1 MYILNQ
7 EGKMKKFL
15 TILLVLVVSF
25 SLFVSCDPNIDKDDD
40 KKNPT
45 GGGTTQVDPSKEDQ
59 NNNGEKPSQDVPD
72 KEAEGTTFSEI
83 EINQLMGSYKGLYET
98 LIKETPKIEG
108 QPSKIELN
116 VTAKF
121 PNGLVLAKEED
132 YKKAAEDKNGESYLS
147 LSPYKYRNIY
157 FEGTCSDWSEEYK
170 KYNISNPTIK
180 YSNIEDPTKND
191 YITDEE
197 GRVIKDFNIFGRYY
211 GSKVLDGHYVQDPS
225 ILLKNLSGQKAI
237 INGSLKLYG
246 SDNTAITIST
256 EGLTIAVSNDSEVSV
271 KGDVKVISGDKTY
284 VFTLD
289 FSIKFEETVVMKHY
303 DNNTGSYTYTS
314 IIPKKYTLTIN
325 KIGISSDKFGASL
338 GGIASMS
345 LNEQGVMESFKITIN
360 YTDSINGKENLK
372 LYALFE
378 IKPEDIT
385 NINNAGDPLAILDYL
400 KIYEFKYSGQEY
412 SADSV
417 KAVIKSMIENM
428 QKNPSNP

>member
-1 MYILNQ
+1 
-7 EGKMKKFL
+7 MKKIL
-15 TILLVLVVSF
+15 TILLVLVLSF
-25 SLFVSCDPNIDKDDD
+25 SLFVSCDPNINKKDSDDD
-40 KKNPT
+40 NKTPT
-45 GGGTTQVDPSKEDQ
+45 GGGTTQVDPSKEDP

-121 PNGLVLAKEED
+121 PDGLVLATEED
-132 YKKAAEDKNGESYLS
+132 YKKAAEDRNDKSYLS
-147 LSPYKYRNIY
+147 LSPYTYHNIY

-170 KYNISNPTIK
+170 EYNISNSTIK

-197 GRVIKDFNIFGRYY
+197 GRVIKDFDIFGYY
-211 GSKVLDGHYVQDPS
+211 HAGSHYNGEYIQDAS
-225 ILLKNLSGQKAI
+225 VILNNLSGQKAI

-289 FSIKFEETVVMKHY
+289 FSIKFEDMFVYTKKYY
-303 DNNTGSYTYTS
+303 DGNGNIIHTSSS

-325 KIGISSDKFGASL
+325 NLGISSELFGVSL
-338 GGIASMS
+338 DGIASMS
-345 LNEQGVMESFKITIN
+345 LNEQGVMESFKIIIN
-360 YTDSINGKENLK
+360 DYTDSINGKENLK
-372 LYALFE
+372 LNALFE

-385 NINNAGDPLAILDYL
+385 NINNGGDLLAILDYL

>member
-1 MYILNQ
+1 
-7 EGKMKKFL
+7 
-15 TILLVLVVSF
+15 
-25 SLFVSCDPNIDKDDD
+25 
-40 KKNPT
+40 
-45 GGGTTQVDPSKEDQ
+45 
-59 NNNGEKPSQDVPD
+59 
-72 KEAEGTTFSEI
+72 
-83 EINQLMGSYKGLYET
+83 MGSYKGLYET

-121 PNGLVLAKEED
+121 PDGLVLATEED
-132 YKKAAEDKNGESYLS
+132 YKKAAEDINDKSYLS

-170 KYNISNPTIK
+170 KYNISNSTIK

-197 GRVIKDFNIFGRYY
+197 GRVIKDFDIFGRYY
-211 GSKVLDGHYVQDPS
+211 GSKVLDGDYVQDPS

-246 SDNTAITIST
+246 SDNTQSITIST
-256 EGLTIAVSNDSEVSV
+256 EGLTIAVSNDSKVSV

-289 FSIKFEETVVMKHY
+289 FSINFEETVVMKHY

-325 KIGISSDKFGASL
+325 NLGISSELFGVSL
-338 GGIASMS
+338 DGIASMS
-345 LNEQGVMESFKITIN
+345 LNEQGVMESFKIIIN

>member
-1 MYILNQ
+1 
-7 EGKMKKFL
+7 MKKFL

-132 YKKAAEDKNGESYLS
+132 YKKAAEDREDRNDESYSNLEPYIYKNINFELIS
-147 LSPYKYRNIY
+147 FNWNEQYKYY
-157 FEGTCSDWSEEYK
+157 MS
-170 KYNISNPTIK
+170 SNSTIK
-180 YSNIEDPTKND
+180 YSNEENPTKDD
-191 YITDEE
+191 YKTDEE
-197 GRVIKDFNIFGRYY
+197 GRIIKDFIIFGRYY

-289 FSIKFEETVVMKHY
+289 FSINFEETVVMKHY

-372 LYALFE
+372 LNALFE

-385 NINNAGDPLAILDYL
+385 NINNGGDLLAILDYL

-428 QKNPSNP
+428 QKNPSNS

>member
-1 MYILNQ
+1 MMTKRIQ
-7 EGKMKKFL
+7 R
-15 TILLVLVVSF
+15 
-25 SLFVSCDPNIDKDDD
+25 
-40 KKNPT
+40 

-121 PNGLVLAKEED
+121 PKGLVLAKEED
-132 YKKAAEDKNGESYLS
+132 YKKAAEDINDESYSNLE
-147 LSPYKYRNIY
+147 PYIYKNIN
-157 FEGTCSDWSEEYK
+157 FELKSFDWDEQYK
-170 KYNISNPTIK
+170 DYMSSNSTIK
-180 YSNIEDPTKND
+180 YSNEENPTKDD

-197 GRVIKDFNIFGRYY
+197 GRVINDFIIFGDYHA
-211 GSKVLDGHYVQDPS
+211 GSHYNGEYIQDAS
-225 ILLKNLSGQKAI
+225 VILNNLSGQKAI

-284 VFTLD
+284 DFNLD
-289 FSIKFEETVVMKHY
+289 FSIKFEEMFV
-303 DNNTGSYTYTS
+303 YTKTYGEGQYASTS
-314 IIPKKYTLTIN
+314 ISRIPKKYTLTIN
-325 KIGISSDKFGASL
+325 ELGVSSELFDASL
-338 GGIASMS
+338 VGIASMS
-345 LNEQGVMESFKITIN
+345 LNEQGVMESFKIIIN